1 MRKKQ
6 IIILGVV
13 MGVALVGLIFTQAR
27 YFQTAFKLK
36 KAQFDY
42 LVNKSIDQVISYIE
56 EKDKLRSATEKS
68 EGNEHRWDGNGM
80 VHEIPLGLN
89 INPGMHLKND
99 MNIIIDYSVCPMEYG
114 TKSRVAGMLLGQKG
128 NRSLQSSIEKSRQE
142 LKSSL
147 GKEYDLVVVTNSPSE
162 PERTLEERL
171 QGVDLKQVIGERLK
185 NNGIKARFEYAV
197 KENGQFI
204 LMSQNF
210 FNRHSDYTY
219 SRKMF
224 LGGSQSQASLFLIFP
239 DQTHDLLS
247 SVFLLL
253 PSLIITVLLVLCFG
267 FCIMIIIKQKKLS
280 AIKNDFINNMTH
292 EFKTPIATIS
302 LAAQMLKDGAVNNSP
317 STIDHIAGIIRDE
330 SKRLTFQVEKV
341 LQTALFTETRMKL
354 KLKNVNLNEVVENLV
369 SKFSLRVEDK
379 GGQLYCYLEADR
391 DEVYA
396 DEVHITN
403 VVSNLLDNAIKYC
416 TKTPE
421 ISVYTRNKDNEIII
435 SVIDNGI
442 GIAAKEQ
449 KLIFER
455 FYRVSTG
462 NLHDVKGFGLGLS
475 YVKTIVEAHGGHIE
489 VESAEGKGSRFDII
503 LPLTVKKQ
511 KVKRTLFF

>member
-13 MGVALVGLIFTQAR
+13 MGISLLGLIFTQAR

-42 LVNKSIDQVISYIE
+42 QVNKSIDQIITYLE
-56 EKDKLRSATEKS
+56 EKDKERLADEKPEPS
-68 EGNEHRWDGNGM
+68 SHRWDDKGI
-80 VHEIPLGLN
+80 VHEIPLGLGFK
-89 INPGMHLKND
+89 PGLDMKKD
-99 MNIIIDYSVCPMEYG
+99 MNIVIDYSVCPMGYDL
-114 TKSRVAGMLLGQKG
+114 KSGNEGDLFGQKG
-128 NRSLQSSIEKSRQE
+128 KRSLLNSIEKSRQE
-142 LKSSL
+142 LKNSL
-147 GKEYDLVVVTNSPSE
+147 GKEYDLVVVTKNSMS
-162 PERTLEERL
+162 PERTLEERIE
-171 QGVDLKQVIGERLK
+171 GTNLKQVIGDRLK
-185 NNGIKARFEYAV
+185 NNGIMANFEFAV
-197 KENGQFI
+197 KEKGEFV

-219 SRKMF
+219 NRKMYF
-224 LGGSQSQASLFLIFP
+224 GESKSVASLFLTFP

-247 SVFLLL
+247 SIFLLL
-253 PSLIITVLLVLCFG
+253 PSLIITLLLVLCFA
-267 FCIMIIIKQKKLS
+267 FCITVIIRQKKLS
-280 AIKNDFINNMTH
+280 VIKNDFINNMTH

-317 STIDHIAGIIRDE
+317 TTIDHIAGIIRDE

-354 KLKNVNLNEVVENLV
+354 KLKNVNLNEVVESLV
-369 SKFSLRVEDK
+369 TKFSLRVEDK
-379 GGQLYCYLEADR
+379 GGQIFNYLEADR

-416 TKTPE
+416 VKIPD
-421 ISVYTRNKDNEIII
+421 ISVYTRNKGDEIII

-475 YVKTIVEAHGGHIE
+475 YVKTIVEAHGGRIE

-503 LPLTVKKQ
+503 LPLTAKKQ

>member
-13 MGVALVGLIFTQAR
+13 MGVALLGLIFTQAG
-27 YFQTAFKLK
+27 YFRTAFKLK

-42 LVNKSIDQVISYIE
+42 LVNKSISETISVLEERDRQQNDRKKQVGDSFRT
-56 EKDKLRSATEKS
+56 DK
-68 EGNEHRWDGNGM
+68 NG
-80 VHEIPLGLN
+80 VVYGIPLGLDVKPGLHGTEKVN
-89 INPGMHLKND
+89 IVR
-99 MNIIIDYSVCPMEYG
+99 DYSVCPIEYP
-114 TKSRVAGMLLGQKG
+114 TKDKEVNALFGRTG
-128 NRSLQSSIEKSRQE
+128 NRSLQNSIEKSRQE
-142 LKSSL
+142 LKNSL
-147 GKEYDLVVVTNSPSE
+147 GKDYDLMIVAKTPSA
-162 PERTLEERL
+162 PERTLEERIS
-171 QGVDLKQVIGERLK
+171 GSDLNQILTERLK
-185 NNGIKARFEYAV
+185 NNGITAKFEYAV
-197 KENGQFI
+197 KEKGKFT

-210 FNRHSDYTY
+210 FYRHSEYVY
-219 SRKMF
+219 NRKMYF
-224 LGGSQSQASLFLIFP
+224 GEAQSVASLFLIFP
-239 DQTHDLLS
+239 DQAHDLLS

-253 PSLIITVLLVLCFG
+253 PSLIITVLLVVCFS
-267 FCIMIIIKQKKLS
+267 FCIIVIIKQKKLS

-302 LAAQMLKDGAVNNSP
+302 LAAEMLKDGAVNNSL

-379 GGQLYCYLEADR
+379 GGQLFCYLEADR

-416 TKTPE
+416 IKVPE
-421 ISVYTRNKDNEIII
+421 ISVYSRNKGDEIII

-442 GIAAKEQ
+442 GIAANQQ

-475 YVKTIVEAHGGHIE
+475 YVKTIVEAHGGRIE
-489 VESAEGKGSRFDII
+489 VESAEGKGSRFDVI
-503 LPLTVKKQ
+503 LPLTEKKQ

>member
-13 MGVALVGLIFTQAR
+13 LGLALLGLIFTQAR

-42 LVNKSIDQVISYIE
+42 LVNKSIDQVIAYIE
-56 EKDKLRSATEKS
+56 ERDKQETEIEKS
-68 EGNEHRWDGNGM
+68 APARHRWDGTGLI
-80 VHEIPLGLN
+80 HEMPMGLDFKFGLN
-89 INPGMHLKND
+89 MKND
-99 MNIIIDYSVCPMEYG
+99 MNIVIDYSICPMEYD
-114 TKSRVAGMLLGQKG
+114 TKSGNVRQAFGQKG
-128 NRSLQSSIEKSRQE
+128 NRGLLNSIEKSRQE
-142 LKSSL
+142 LKNSL
-147 GKEYDLVVVTNSPSE
+147 GKEYDLVVVTKSHTE
-162 PERTLEERL
+162 PEKTLEERI
-171 QGVDLKQVIGERLK
+171 QGIDLEGMINERLK
-185 NNGIKARFEYAV
+185 NNGVDAHFEFAV
-197 KENGQFI
+197 KEKGQFI

-210 FNRHSDYTY
+210 FNKHSDYTY

-224 LGGSQSQASLFLIFP
+224 FGESQSVASLFLIFP
-239 DQTHDLLS
+239 DQAHDLLS

-253 PSLIITVLLVLCFG
+253 PSLIITLLLVLCFG
-267 FCIMIIIKQKKLS
+267 FCIAVIIKQKKLS
-280 AIKNDFINNMTH
+280 VIKNDFINNMTH

-317 STIDHIAGIIRDE
+317 STIDRIAGIIRDE

-354 KLKNVNLNEVVENLV
+354 KLKNVNLNEVVESLA
-369 SKFSLRVEDK
+369 SKFCLRVEDK
-379 GGQLYCYLEADR
+379 KGQLFVYLEADR
-391 DEVYA
+391 DEIYA

-416 TKTPE
+416 IKVPE
-421 ISVYTRNKDNEIII
+421 ISVYTRNKGDEIII

-475 YVKTIVEAHGGHIE
+475 YVKTIIEAHGGHIE

-503 LPLTVKKQ
+503 LPLTAKKQ

>member
-6 IIILGVV
+6 IIVLGVV
-13 MGVALVGLIFTQAR
+13 LGLSLLGLIFTQAR

-42 LVNKSIDQVISYIE
+42 VVNKSIDQIIPYIE
-56 EKDKLRSATEKS
+56 EQEGAKS
-68 EGNEHRWDGNGM
+68 EDEKPEAESHRWDGKG
-80 VHEIPLGLN
+80 VIHEMPLGSGFKPDLRA
-89 INPGMHLKND
+89 KKS
-99 MNIIIDYSVCPMEYG
+99 MNIVIGSGVSTMGYNFEAGVPIDIF
-114 TKSRVAGMLLGQKG
+114 GQKG
-128 NRSLQSSIEKSRQE
+128 NRGLLNSIEKSRQE
-142 LKSSL
+142 LKNSL
-147 GKEYDLVVVTNSPSE
+147 GKEYDLVVVTKTPAE
-162 PERTLEERL
+162 PEKTLEERI
-171 QGVDLKQVIGERLK
+171 QGIDLKQIISERLK
-185 NNGIKARFEYAV
+185 NNGITANFEYAV
-197 KENGQFI
+197 KEKGQFI

-210 FNRHSDYTY
+210 FNRHSDYIY
-219 SRKMF
+219 NRNMYF
-224 LGGSQSQASLFLIFP
+224 GNSQSVASLFLIFP
-239 DQTHDLLS
+239 DQVHDLLS

-267 FCIMIIIKQKKLS
+267 FCITVIIRQKKLS

-354 KLKNVNLNEVVENLV
+354 KLKNVNLNDIVENLV

-379 GGQLYCYLEADR
+379 GGQLFCYLEADQ

-416 TKTPE
+416 TKVPE
-421 ISVYTRNKDNEIII
+421 ISVYTRNKGNEIII

-442 GIAAKEQ
+442 GIATKEQ
-449 KLIFER
+449 KMIFER

-475 YVKTIVEAHGGHIE
+475 YVKSIVEAHSGRIE
-489 VESAEGKGSRFDII
+489 VESVEGKGSRFDII
-503 LPLTVKKQ
+503 LPLSVKKP

>member
-185 NNGIKARFEYAV
+185 NNGITARFEYAV

-267 FCIMIIIKQKKLS
+267 FCIMIIIKQKKL
-280 AIKNDFINNMTH
+280 
-292 EFKTPIATIS
+292 
-302 LAAQMLKDGAVNNSP
+302 
-317 STIDHIAGIIRDE
+317 
-330 SKRLTFQVEKV
+330 
-341 LQTALFTETRMKL
+341 
-354 KLKNVNLNEVVENLV
+354 
-369 SKFSLRVEDK
+369 
-379 GGQLYCYLEADR
+379 
-391 DEVYA
+391 
-396 DEVHITN
+396 
-403 VVSNLLDNAIKYC
+403 
-416 TKTPE
+416 
-421 ISVYTRNKDNEIII
+421 
-435 SVIDNGI
+435 
-442 GIAAKEQ
+442 
-449 KLIFER
+449 
-455 FYRVSTG
+455 
-462 NLHDVKGFGLGLS
+462 
-475 YVKTIVEAHGGHIE
+475 
-489 VESAEGKGSRFDII
+489 
-503 LPLTVKKQ
+503 
-511 KVKRTLFF
+511 

>member
-13 MGVALVGLIFTQAR
+13 MGIALLGLIFTQAR
-27 YFQTAFKLK
+27 YFQIAFKWK

-42 LVNKSIDQVISYIE
+42 LVNQSIDQTISFIE
-56 EKDKLRSATEKS
+56 EKNRLQKEEENTVKDARQAGK
-68 EGNEHRWDGNGM
+68 NGV
-80 VHEIPLGLN
+80 VHEIPLGLDIKPGLHSKENVN
-89 INPGMHLKND
+89 IVR
-99 MNIIIDYSVCPMEYG
+99 DYSVYPMEYD
-114 TKSRVAGMLLGQKG
+114 TQSKEANVLFGQTG
-128 NRSLQSSIEKSRQE
+128 NRSLQNSIEKSRQE
-142 LKSSL
+142 LKNSL
-147 GKEYDLVVVTNSPSE
+147 GKEYDLVVVSKTSFV
-162 PERTLEERL
+162 PEKTLEERIK
-171 QGVDLKQVIGERLK
+171 GIDLKQVLAERLK
-185 NNGIKARFEYAV
+185 NNGISAKFEFAV
-197 KENGQFI
+197 KEKGKFT
-204 LMSQNF
+204 LMSQQF
-210 FNRHSDYTY
+210 FNRHSEYTY
-219 SRKMF
+219 SRKMYF
-224 LGGSQSQASLFLIFP
+224 GEAQSIASLFLIFP
-239 DQTHDLLS
+239 DQVHDFLS
-247 SVFLLL
+247 SIFLIL
-253 PSLIITVLLVLCFG
+253 PSLIITILLVVCFG
-267 FCIMIIIKQKKLS
+267 FCIAVIIRQKKLS

-302 LAAQMLKDGAVNNSP
+302 LAAQMLKDGAVSNSP

-379 GGQLYCYLEADR
+379 GGQLYCYLEADH

-416 TKTPE
+416 VKVPE
-421 ISVYTRNKDNEIII
+421 ISVYTRNKDEGIII

-455 FYRVSTG
+455 FYRVATG

-475 YVKTIVEAHGGHIE
+475 YVKTIIEAHGGRIE

-503 LPLTVKKQ
+503 LPLAAKKQ

>member
-13 MGVALVGLIFTQAR
+13 LGLSLLGLIFTQAK
-27 YFQTAFKLK
+27 YFQMAFKWK

-42 LVNKSIDQVISYIE
+42 VVDKALDEVITNLE
-56 EKDKLRSATEKS
+56 EKDKQQTEKETS
-68 EGNEHRWDGNGM
+68 LVEEHHWDGKGFIHKMPVDVGFKSGVGM
-80 VHEIPLGLN
+80 KDVN
-89 INPGMHLKND
+89 VM
-99 MNIIIDYSVCPMEYG
+99 IDYSLAPMDYEG
-114 TKSRVAGMLLGQKG
+114 EEENVWKLFGQQG
-128 NRSLQSSIEKSRQE
+128 NRSLQNSIQKSRQE
-142 LKSSL
+142 IKNSL
-147 GKEYDLVVVTNSPSE
+147 GKEYDLVLKKIPTA
-162 PERTLEERL
+162 PEKTVEERL
-171 QGVDLKQVIGERLK
+171 DNVNLQALIGERLK
-185 NNGIKARFEYAV
+185 ENRIDARFEYAV
-197 KENGQFI
+197 KEKDQFV

-210 FNRHSDYTY
+210 FNRNSDYTY
-219 SRKMF
+219 SRKIYF
-224 LGGSQSQASLFLIFP
+224 GHSQAIASLFLIFP
-239 DQTHDLLS
+239 DQAHDLLS

-267 FCIMIIIKQKKLS
+267 FCIAVIIKQKKLS
-280 AIKNDFINNMTH
+280 VIKNDFINNMTH

-317 STIDHIAGIIRDE
+317 TTIDHIAGIIRDE
-330 SKRLTFQVEKV
+330 SKRLTYQVEKV

-369 SKFSLRVEDK
+369 GKFSLRVEDK
-379 GGQLYCYLEADR
+379 GGQIYCYLEADY

-403 VVSNLLDNAIKYC
+403 VISNLLDNAIKYC
-416 TKTPE
+416 TKVPE
-421 ISVYTRNKDNEIII
+421 ISVYTRNKDQEIII

-449 KLIFER
+449 KMIFER

-475 YVKTIVEAHGGHIE
+475 YVKTIVEAHGGHVE

>member
-1 MRKKQ
+1 MRRKQ

-13 MGVALVGLIFTQAR
+13 LGASLLGLIFTQAS

-36 KAQFDY
+36 KARFDY
-42 LVNKSIDQVISYIE
+42 AVEKVMDGVIARIE
-56 EKDKLRSATEKS
+56 EEGKQKDGQERPADHP
-68 EGNEHRWDGNGM
+68 HRIENSKM
-80 VHEIPLGLN
+80 VHDIPLGL
-89 INPGMHLKND
+89 GGSMKND
-99 MNIIIDYSVCPMEYG
+99 IQISIGYAGSPMEYG
-114 TKSRVAGMLLGQKG
+114 AVVDNMREFFGQ
-128 NRSLQSSIEKSRQE
+128 NSNLQSSIQKSRQE
-142 LKSSL
+142 LQKQL
-147 GKEYDLVVVTNSPSE
+147 GKDYDLVVTIPAE
-162 PERTLEERL
+162 PEKNLEERL
-171 QGVDLKQVIGERLK
+171 KNINLKKLIAERLQDQDV
-185 NNGIKARFEYAV
+185 KAKFEFAI

-204 LMSQNF
+204 LTSDDF
-210 FNRHSDYTY
+210 FNQHSDYSY
-219 SRKMF
+219 IRKVFFDKSRNVGTF
-224 LGGSQSQASLFLIFP
+224 FLIFP

-247 SVFLLL
+247 SVYLLL
-253 PSLIITVLLVLCFG
+253 PSLIITILLVLCFG
-267 FCIMIIIKQKKLS
+267 FCIAVIVRQKKLS

-317 STIDHIAGIIRDE
+317 GTIDHIAGIIRDE

-354 KLKNVNLNEVVENLV
+354 KLKNINLNEVAESLLT
-369 SKFSLRVEDK
+369 KFSLRIEDK
-379 GGQLYCYLEADR
+379 GGQLYSHLEAEC
-391 DEVYA
+391 DEIYA

-403 VVSNLLDNAIKYC
+403 VISNLLDNAIKYC
-416 TKTPE
+416 AKVPE
-421 ISVYTRNKDNEIII
+421 ISVYSRNKGDEIII

-475 YVKTIVEAHGGHIE
+475 YVKTVVEAHGGRIE

-503 LPLTVKKQ
+503 LPLTSKKQ

>member
-6 IIILGVV
+6 IITLGIVL
-13 MGVALVGLIFTQAR
+13 GLALLGLIFMQAR

-42 LVNKSIDQVISYIE
+42 TVNRSLTEVIAYIE
-56 EKDKLRSATEKS
+56 EKDKLNEVKEGTEKLQG
-68 EGNEHRWDGNGM
+68 EEKTTGDKKEKYKKIKIGNDG
-80 VHEIPLGLN
+80 EIVPNQILN
-89 INPGMHLKND
+89 L
-99 MNIIIDYSVCPMEYG
+99 IDYDEANLNKG
-114 TKSRVAGMLLGQKG
+114 EFLGQKSNSG
-128 NRSLQSSIEKSRQE
+128 FQTSLLKFRQAIKE
-142 LKSSL
+142 QL
-147 GKEYDLVVVTNSPSE
+147 GTDFDLVLAKKFSE
-162 PERTLEERL
+162 PERTVEERIKGMNL
-171 QGVDLKQVIGERLK
+171 YNIISERLR
-185 NNGIKARFEYAV
+185 NNGIKADFEFAI
-197 KENGQFI
+197 KENDRFI
-204 LMSQNF
+204 VMSQCF
-210 FNRHSDYTY
+210 FNKHSDYTY
-219 SRKMF
+219 TRKMF
-224 LGGSQSQASLFLIFP
+224 FGGGKGRATLYLIFP
-239 DQTHDLLS
+239 DNMQDTLS

-253 PSLIITVLLVLCFG
+253 PSLIITLLLVLCFV
-267 FCIMIIIKQKKLS
+267 FCLVVIIRQKKLS

-302 LAAQMLKDGAVNNSP
+302 LAAQMLKDGAVQQTP
-317 STIDHIAGIIRDE
+317 ETIGHIAGIIRDE

-354 KLKNVNLNEVVENLV
+354 KLKNVNLNEIIESLLT
-369 SKFSLRVEDK
+369 KFSLRVEDK
-379 GGQLYCYLEADR
+379 GGQLFGHLDAER
-391 DEVYA
+391 DEIVA

-403 VVSNLLDNAIKYC
+403 VFSNLLDNAIKYC
-416 TKTPE
+416 VKAPD
-421 ISVYTRNKDNEIII
+421 ISVYTRNKGDEIII

-475 YVKTIVEAHGGHIE
+475 YVKKIIEAHSGRIE
-489 VESAEGKGSRFDII
+489 VESALDKGSRFDII
-503 LPLTVKKQ
+503 LPLTSKKQ

>member
-6 IIILGVV
+6 IIILSIVLG
-13 MGVALVGLIFTQAR
+13 ASLLGLIFTQAG
-27 YFQTAFKLK
+27 YFRTAFKLK
-36 KAQFDY
+36 KTQFDY
-42 LVNKSIDQVISYIE
+42 TVNKLMDEVLACVEEQVE
-56 EKDKLRSATEKS
+56 HQDVPENEQPDKHRF
-68 EGNEHRWDGNGM
+68 EGSKM
-80 VHEIPLGLN
+80 VHDIPLGLS
-89 INPGMHLKND
+89 GSMKND
-99 MNIIIDYSVCPMEYG
+99 VQISVSYAISPIEYD
-114 TKSRVAGMLLGQKG
+114 VAVDNMREFFGQ
-128 NRSLQSSIEKSRQE
+128 NSNLQSSILKSRLEIKNQ
-142 LKSSL
+142 L
-147 GKEYDLVVVTNSPSE
+147 GTEYDLVVTIPPK
-162 PERTLEERL
+162 PEKNLEDKL
-171 QGVDLKQVIGERLK
+171 KGVDLKRIIAEHLRDKGLAM
-185 NNGIKARFEYAV
+185 GFEYGI

-204 LMSQNF
+204 LTSDNF
-210 FNRHSDYTY
+210 FNQHSDYTY
-219 SRKMF
+219 SRKILF
-224 LGGSQSQASLFLIFP
+224 EKSKSQGTLFLIFP
-239 DQTHDLLS
+239 DQTHDLMS
-247 SVFLLL
+247 SVYLLL

-267 FCIMIIIKQKKLS
+267 FCIAVIVRQKKLS
-280 AIKNDFINNMTH
+280 VIKNDFINNMTH

-317 STIDHIAGIIRDE
+317 DTIDHIAGIIRDE

-354 KLKNVNLNEVVENLV
+354 KLKNVNLNEITENLL
-369 SKFSLRVEDK
+369 SKFSLRVDDK
-379 GGQLYCYLEADR
+379 GGQIHCHLEAQE

-403 VVSNLLDNAIKYC
+403 VISNLLDNAIKYC
-416 TKTPE
+416 AKVPE
-421 ISVYTRNKDNEIII
+421 ISVYTRNKGSEIII
-435 SVIDNGI
+435 SIIDNGI

-475 YVKTIVEAHGGHIE
+475 YVKTVVEAHGGRIE

-503 LPLTVKKQ
+503 LPLTSKKQ